1 MQRSNSF
8 GAGSSKKKF
17 LVLFIGGNLRYYN
30 SKSDFQD
37 MSSNFKEMNVIYTTI
52 KINNLPVDLNHL
64 PGIQGGMLTEF
75 SSEGSQM
82 PVFEIFNMNGQVWKI
97 QADNIYERNEWVK
110 HLQVQIKTHLEKNV
124 NRKSLAKTN
133 SVNLSGLDHKEFIRK
148 IQEVPE
154 NTFCADCSRSNPTW
168 ASVNLGV
175 LICIKCSGIHRNLG
189 THISKVRSLELDDWP
204 AVYQEILLK
213 IGNKRANDLW
223 LATSDE
229 KNSMLFNSK
238 NEHEIE
244 LHIHEKYVNRS
255 FLEPL
260 NMRFMKDL
268 PFSLHRSIEMDQD
281 SEADA
286 FKQFL
291 SIYLHYPYDQ
301 LVNPLGSS
309 GAVKKTALHLAAEN
323 GMLPHTQLLLWAKP
337 EAVFSRDEHGQ
348 TPLNSILNNPELYST
363 QNHNI
368 CRKLLEKTEQTEK

>member
-1 MQRSNSF
+1 
-8 GAGSSKKKF
+8 
-17 LVLFIGGNLRYYN
+17 
-30 SKSDFQD
+30 
-37 MSSNFKEMNVIYTTI
+37 
-52 KINNLPVDLNHL
+52 
-64 PGIQGGMLTEF
+64 
-75 SSEGSQM
+75 
-82 PVFEIFNMNGQVWKI
+82 
-97 QADNIYERNEWVK
+97 
-110 HLQVQIKTHLEKNV
+110 
-124 NRKSLAKTN
+124 
-133 SVNLSGLDHKEFIRK
+133 
-148 IQEVPE
+148 
-154 NTFCADCSRSNPTW
+154 
-168 ASVNLGV
+168 
-175 LICIKCSGIHRNLG
+175 
-189 THISKVRSLELDDWP
+189 
-204 AVYQEILLK
+204 
-213 IGNKRANDLW
+213 
-223 LATSDE
+223 
-229 KNSMLFNSK
+229 MLFNSK

-281 SEADA
+281 SEGDA